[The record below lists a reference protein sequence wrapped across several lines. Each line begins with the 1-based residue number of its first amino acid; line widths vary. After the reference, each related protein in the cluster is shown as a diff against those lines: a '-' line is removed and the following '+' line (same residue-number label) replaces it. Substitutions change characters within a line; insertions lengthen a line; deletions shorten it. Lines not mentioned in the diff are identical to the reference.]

1 MKIISWNNCTGEENG
16 GGSIKLIQGKDS
28 REDYSSTFL
37 RRLMIIG
44 VKQGVVGQRGGNENL
59 VNDERDFNDG

>member
-1 MKIISWNNCTGEENG
+1 MKIISWNNCTGEENGG

-44 VKQGVVGQRGGNENL
+44 VK
-59 VNDERDFNDG
+59 

>member
-16 GGSIKLIQGKDS
+16 GGGGIKLIQGKDS

-44 VKQGVVGQRGGNENL
+44 VK
-59 VNDERDFNDG
+59 